1 MPTKYKYEGSKYT
14 LDKILN
20 KYLNTIRSSYISMEE
35 MQGDMFVSDL
45 NTIIKARYSLERV
58 LTEVAAKRKA
68 KKKENAKD
76 YHHYNREGI
85 PVFVPT
91 PPPPSEDVDD
101 EDYTTVEEEQKIPER
116 Y

>member
-1 MPTKYKYEGSKYT
+1 MPTKYKYQGSKYT
-14 LDKILN
+14 LEKII
-20 KYLNTIRSSYISMEE
+20 KMYLNRVQLAYESMEE
-35 MQGDMFVSDL
+35 MHGDMFVSDL
-45 NTIIKARYSLERV
+45 NTIIQARYSLERV
-58 LTEVAAKRKA
+58 LTEVTAKRKA
-68 KKKENAKD
+68 KEKENAKD

-101 EDYTTVEEEQKIPER
+101 EDYTTVEEEQKKPER

>member
-1 MPTKYKYEGSKYT
+1 
-14 LDKILN
+14 
-20 KYLNTIRSSYISMEE
+20 MEE

-45 NTIIKARYSLERV
+45 NTIIQARYSLERV
-58 LTEVAAKRKA
+58 LTEVTAKRKA

-85 PVFVPT
+85 PVFVPK
-91 PPPPSEDVDD
+91 PSPPSEDVDD

>member
-35 MQGDMFVSDL
+35 MQGDMYVSEL

-91 PPPPSEDVDD
+91 PLPSSEDIDD

>member
-35 MQGDMFVSDL
+35 MQGDMYVSEL

-91 PPPPSEDVDD
+91 PPPSSEDIDD